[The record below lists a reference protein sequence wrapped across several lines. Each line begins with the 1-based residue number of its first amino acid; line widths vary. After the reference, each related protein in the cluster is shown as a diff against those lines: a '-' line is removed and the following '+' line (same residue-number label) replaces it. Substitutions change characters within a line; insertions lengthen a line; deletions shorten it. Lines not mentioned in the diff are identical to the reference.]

1 MKKLLIVLVV
11 AVLFL
16 SLTGCQEQKSKDSSK
31 WRKPSPSGLEKQ
43 ADIKLVSMARFLCGD
58 GSWYLT
64 EQKHEISIEPAA
76 IKVTAKEPSGEIIS
90 AVQNGQFAVRKGS
103 KAVAADKELFELMTN
118 ETICKALLELYV
130 AELKKTQTGSNQTV
144 SLTLEGQVYNLVF
157 SDKNGVE
164 VYKNKATQKND
175 LVVSQG
181 KRKYILFGYN
191 YLKFA
196 EGRYFPSKID
206 VYVYNDG
213 SDRKLIAQY
222 DSRLL

>member
-1 MKKLLIVLVV
+1 MKKLLSSLVA
-11 AVLFL
+11 AVLFF

-31 WRKPSPSGLEKQ
+31 LEKQ
-43 ADIKLVSMARFLCGD
+43 ADIKLVSMARFLCSWREPSPSGD

-76 IKVTAKEPSGEIIS
+76 IKVTAEEPSGEIIL

-130 AELKKTQTGSNQTV
+130 AELKKTQTDSNQTA

-181 KRKYILFGYN
+181 KRKYILYGYN